1 MGILRCHLYILIFHF
16 KVGIS
21 DSCKFNMHF
30 QLIENSGQ
38 VDSVWKYERKGQVL
52 VDSDLHQL
60 QLWKRPIDYAQ
71 FCMRI
76 IIDSK

>member
-1 MGILRCHLYILIFHF
+1 
-16 KVGIS
+16 
-21 DSCKFNMHF
+21 MHF

-60 QLWKRPIDYAQ
+60 QLWKKPIDYAE